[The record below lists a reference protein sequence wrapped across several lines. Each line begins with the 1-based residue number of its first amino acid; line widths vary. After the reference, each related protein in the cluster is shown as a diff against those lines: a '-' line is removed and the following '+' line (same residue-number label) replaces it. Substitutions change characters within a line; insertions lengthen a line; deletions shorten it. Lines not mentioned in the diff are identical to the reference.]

1 MTIKYAKLINK
12 TTIQFPP
19 KNKEGIINYNLNVDL
34 MLQDGY
40 KPFIKVEIP
49 ETNRVYHIEYI
60 ENTNNIQEV
69 IVYNET
75 QEEADERE
83 LKQAKQSKYN
93 EANSKAKNYLES
105 GEACFV
111 FTQGENDYHIE
122 ATDGN
127 IAKIGL
133 KATALL
139 IAQDFET
146 TFPWNTKEDINI
158 EINALEGKAI
168 AEGLGLI
175 QDSVWT
181 LQFPAYIT
189 QIENAQTINEVNS
202 IEISYLERGE
212 NV

>member
-1 MTIKYAKLINK
+1 MEIKATLNK
-12 TTIQFPP
+12 PYTD
-19 KNKEGIINYNLNVDL
+19 KERMDFIVQCNHNL
-34 MLQDGY
+34 GY
-40 KPFIKVEIP
+40 EIR
-49 ETNRVYHIEYI
+49 ETSTALEAWG
-60 ENTNNIQEV
+60 
-69 IVYNET
+69 ET
-75 QEEADERE
+75 PSEELE
-83 LKQAKQSKYN
+83 QAKQAKYN
-93 EANSKAKNYLES
+93 EANSKARSYLES

-168 AEGLGLI
+168 AEGLGTI
-175 QDSVWT
+175 QDEVWT
-181 LQFPAYIT
+181 VKFPEYIK
-189 QIENAQTINEVNS
+189 QIEEATTIEEIESIDIDYSKEIEV
-202 IEISYLERGE
+202 EGTPEVE
-212 NV
+212 